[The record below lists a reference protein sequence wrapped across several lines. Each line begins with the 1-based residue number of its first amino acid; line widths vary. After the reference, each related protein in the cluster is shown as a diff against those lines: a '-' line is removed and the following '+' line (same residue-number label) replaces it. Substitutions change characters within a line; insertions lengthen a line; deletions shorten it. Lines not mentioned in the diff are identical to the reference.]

1 MALMGYPFIFDDIPS
16 EFYGCSIAFLDED
29 ANKRNSGSGK
39 TFTTITP
46 LRSGKQILINST
58 QD

>member
-1 MALMGYPFIFDDIPS
+1 MGYPFIFDDIPS